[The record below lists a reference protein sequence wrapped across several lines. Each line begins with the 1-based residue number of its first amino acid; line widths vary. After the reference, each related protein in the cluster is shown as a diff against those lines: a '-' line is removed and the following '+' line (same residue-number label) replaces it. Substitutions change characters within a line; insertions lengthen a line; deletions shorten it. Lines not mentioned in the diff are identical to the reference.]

1 MQMQLRLMNLE
12 TLKKISPKLRT
23 GDSAVDKTCLVKGKS
38 PEKIV
43 SETFLIVGLGN
54 PGSKY
59 SQTRHNA
66 GFWFLDV
73 LQRKIEPG
81 AGDSRFRFQ
90 AKVSAEI
97 CRARVYGKDCILAK
111 PDVFMNHS
119 GQAVRALS
127 DYYKV
132 SADKLLVA
140 YDDLDLPPGVARLK
154 KGGGHGGH
162 NGMRDIF
169 RHLDNTDFMRLRIGI
184 GHPGFKDA
192 VTAYVLSRAPAEQEQ
207 QIMHSIGDAIAVMPD
222 LLAGKLSKAT
232 KDLHTNAEPS
242 VN

>member
-1 MQMQLRLMNLE
+1 M
-12 TLKKISPKLRT
+12 
-23 GDSAVDKTCLVKGKS
+23 
-38 PEKIV
+38 
-43 SETFLIVGLGN
+43 SEFFLIIGLGN
-54 PGSKY
+54 PGCKY

-66 GFWFLDV
+66 GFWFLDALHKKV
-73 LQRKIEPG
+73 AAG
-81 AGDSRFRFQ
+81 AGDTRFRLQ

-97 CRARVYGKDCILAK
+97 CRSRIYGKDCIFAK

-119 GQAVRALS
+119 GQAVRALV

-132 SADKLLVA
+132 SVENLLVA
-140 YDDLDLPPGVARLK
+140 YDDLDLPPGTIRLK

-169 RHLDNTDFMRLRIGI
+169 RHLDSTDFLRLRIGI

-192 VTAYVLSRAPAEQEQ
+192 VTGYVLSRPLADQEQ
-207 QIMHSIGDAIAVMPD
+207 QILHSIGDAVAVMPD
-222 LLAGKLSKAT
+222 LLAGNVSKAT
-232 KDLHTNAEPS
+232 KDLHTGDEPP